1 MLYLKTTQGCQGRGQ
16 GSETIVRQVKMS
28 DQQQLFQMAEHRQV
42 LRKRSDIPNGE
53 GPQPSF
59 MRHLPSVPHTD
70 PWGPQLRGGWGRWEA
85 YLTTHHST
93 CYKSRTWNRRECCG
107 RRGQ

>member
-1 MLYLKTTQGCQGRGQ
+1 MLYLKTTQGSQGRGQ

-42 LRKRSDIPNGE
+42 LRRRNDIPNGE

-59 MRHLPSVPHTD
+59 MRHLPSVPHT
-70 PWGPQLRGGWGRWEA
+70 GPE
-85 YLTTHHST
+85 
-93 CYKSRTWNRRECCG
+93 E
-107 RRGQ
+107 RRGQAGSLPYNPPQYMLQVKDMGQT